1 MGTSESKPLLGSTS
15 EARAATKAKLSEP
28 IKTRS
33 RSVSNLGAEP
43 DVFGKLPND
52 YQGGLRRSK
61 LYRNMHRLK
70 LANNKTKRVRR
81 LKNRTL
87 KVRR

>member
-1 MGTSESKPLLGSTS
+1 MGNVPSLGSTP
-15 EARAATKAKLSEP
+15 EARKAAKAKLSEP
-28 IKTRS
+28 KTRS

-43 DVFGKLPND
+43 DIFGKFPKD

-61 LYRNMHRLK
+61 LHRNMHRLK
-70 LANNKTKRVRR
+70 LANNKTKRVRS